1 MIWYKGKHFEVYN
14 VRKLRSLPGFSTP
27 GSPFNLEL
35 LPNPF
40 SLQVIYRPYTI
51 FLFT

>member
-14 VRKLRSLPGFSTP
+14 VPKLRNLCLVFPPGFL
-27 GSPFNLEL
+27 FNLEL